1 MKLLNAIALSFVTLL
16 LLTGSIFALLTGSI
30 FAQETQS
37 ETGAFRSSGTSGRDI
52 FAEKPAGEPAGL
64 ISASR
69 YPFSVLAGIGLED
82 MSTGATELIPGGT
95 DNDSSVLSPIGFLFR
110 FDAVN
115 YTTFGANGNGF
126 IRLGGAAAGPAN
138 SNAVN
143 STGNSAKIMPYWD
156 DLCVGNAGRV
166 HYKTIGEPGSRKLIV
181 EWRDMKI
188 TRAGSCNGVGGGNFQ
203 LWISEGSGAV
213 QFVYG
218 NGMIAAANDG
228 GYSAGL
234 QSGPAS
240 NFASITTS
248 VGTVDYAAAN
258 NGQISAIS
266 AGTSYL
272 FSPNIPAAP
281 TNGSI
286 TGLTQTSLQLN
297 WTDNANDET
306 VYLVRRSTDNIN
318 FTVAAELPPNTS
330 SFFDSGLTPAT
341 QYFYIVNAASDG
353 GLSANL
359 TFSATTNPI
368 GNIASTASGGPWSA
382 PSTWVGG
389 VIPAAGDNVTI
400 TNGSTVVIDATAAAL
415 SVSVG
420 TAGSLAE
427 SKDAFAES
435 MVPATLTFNETAP
448 FSLTVTNDLTITPN
462 GIFATSGTGSETGHV
477 LNLNANLINNGVL
490 DFSTNTAGAIINFT
504 GASNN
509 TFSGIGPT
517 TDVRT
522 IIVNKGTTNAT
533 ILELSVSNFTVRG
546 SATDTGGSGYL
557 ILAKGTFKIS
567 GTFSGSHRTFSNSN
581 YIIAANTGIWLNNP
595 NYTVAGQNGSP
606 GVVGLF
612 RVSAGTY
619 NVGVTTNNSLGFFM
633 DANIIIEGG
642 SVNTTGRFGVLNI
655 ATRIIY
661 NQSGGTVTTC
671 TVGQFSN
678 SLACFDM
685 GGWRG
690 ADGSITMS
698 GGDIVIQNPTQIA
711 DGPRDYQNLSG
722 LTGLILLTG
731 TTVHFGNSL
740 TSTPGTFSA
749 RGYLP
754 KVVIDTSAGANTLQ
768 FLEPAVVNNRS
779 RDMNIEPGGTLD
791 TSNGAYFMEGANL
804 INNGVIKANGPN
816 SALYFSRLGNN
827 TVYSG
832 SGVSTGVMTDLLFN
846 CQSVTFSPG
855 INNIRVRNIRVFAG
869 NIINANELTLGNNDA
884 EVSTVSFG
892 GLGSPTAGGTFD
904 SAPVFDLGTG
914 GEIVAYLRTA
924 APQTTGPEINPARI
938 LKELTYDDAN
948 VLTINGGDLTVTDT
962 LRLTNGEV
970 NTGPG
975 RITVHS
981 QVARSNGYVN
991 GTFNWRFTSTGF
1003 QTWPIGQNGIY
1014 LPVQAAIPALG
1025 TNPSFLSIRMVDQ
1038 TLPGLLPATSV
1049 SRYWKLEEVGDV
1061 SASLLFKYAD
1071 ADVNGNEANYTMWRS
1086 NGGTPVLVGGTADP
1100 SNNTVGTPF
1109 GVTDLTGDWGAGSQ
1123 LDPGPVSIGGSVTQ
1137 SGGQPIANALVTIS
1151 GGNLPAPIQ
1160 TQTGSFGLYQFNNL
1174 QAGETYTVRVDVKRY
1189 RFSVNTQQV
1198 TPLGNVSNVNF
1209 VANPQ

>member
-1 MKLLNAIALSFVTLL
+1 MKLLNAIALSFITLL
-16 LLTGSIFALLTGSI
+16 LLTGGI
-30 FAQETQS
+30 FAQETG
-37 ETGAFRSSGTSGRDI
+37 ETGETGRDLV
-52 FAEKPAGEPAGL
+52 AEKPDDDEPAGL

-82 MSTGATELIPGGT
+82 MSTGTTELIPGGT
-95 DNDSSVLSPIGFLFR
+95 DNNTSVLSPIGFLFR
-110 FDAVN
+110 FDTVN
-115 YTTFGANGNGF
+115 YTTFGADGNGF
-126 IRLGGAAAGPAN
+126 IRLGNVVSGPAN

-156 DLCVGNAGRV
+156 DLCVGNGGKV
-166 HYKTIGEPGSRKLIV
+166 HYKTIGAPGSRKLVV

-203 LWISEGSGAV
+203 LWIFEGSGSI

-228 GYSAGL
+228 GYSVGL

-240 NFASITTS
+240 NFASVTTS
-248 VGTVDYAAAN
+248 AATVDYAAAN
-258 NGQISAIS
+258 NGQISAITS
-266 AGTSYL
+266 GTSYL

-281 TNGSI
+281 TNGTI

-297 WTDNANDET
+297 WIDNANDET
-306 VYLVRRSTDNIN
+306 AYLVRRSTDNIN
-318 FTVAAELPPNTS
+318 FTVVGELLPNTS
-330 SFFDSGLTPAT
+330 SFFNSGLTPGT

-368 GNIASTASGGPWSA
+368 GNIASTAAGGPWSA

-400 TNGSTVVIDATAAAL
+400 INGSTVVIDATAAAL
-415 SVSVG
+415 SVTVG
-420 TAGSLAE
+420 TAGGLAE

-448 FSLTVTNDLTITPN
+448 FSLTVTQDLTITPN
-462 GIFATSGTGSETGHV
+462 GIFATGGTGSETGHV

-490 DFSTNTAGAIINFT
+490 DFSTNDNTVGAGINFT

-509 TFSGIGPT
+509 TFSGSGPT

-522 IIVNKGTTNAT
+522 ITVNKGTTNAT
-533 ILELSVSNFTVRG
+533 ILELSVSNFTARG

-557 ILAKGTFKIS
+557 VLTKGTFKIS
-567 GTFSGSHRTFSNSN
+567 GTFFGNHRIFNNPN

-619 NVGVTTNNSLGFFM
+619 NVGVTTNNSLGFSM

-655 ATRIIY
+655 ATRIVY

-671 TVGQFSN
+671 TVGHFSN
-678 SLACFDM
+678 SMACFDM
-685 GGWRG
+685 GGWLG

-698 GGDIVIQNPTQIA
+698 GGDVVIQNPTQIA
-711 DGPRDYQNLSG
+711 DGPRDYQNISG
-722 LTGLILLTG
+722 LTGAALLTG

-740 TSTPGTFSA
+740 TTGGAGTFIA
-749 RGYLP
+749 RGKLP
-754 KVVIDTSAGANTLQ
+754 KVVIDTTAGGHTLQ
-768 FLEPAVVNNRS
+768 FLPAVSGGNLS
-779 RDMNIEPGGTLD
+779 RDMNIGPGGTLD
-791 TSNGAYFMEGANL
+791 TGENVFFFEGTNL
-804 INNGVIKANGPN
+804 INNGTIKANASDSG
-816 SALYFSRLGNN
+816 LYFFEDNQ
-827 TVYSG
+827 VYSG
-832 SGVSTGVMTDLLFN
+832 SGVSTGIMTTLGVS
-846 CQSVTFSPG
+846 CQSLTFSPG
-855 INNIRVRNIRVFAG
+855 VNNIRVRNIRVFAG
-869 NIINANELTLGNNDA
+869 NIINASELTLGNNDA
-884 EVSTVSFG
+884 QESTVIFG
-892 GLGSPTAGGTFD
+892 GQGLPTAGGTFD

-914 GEIVAYLRTA
+914 GEIVSYLRTA
-924 APQTTGPEINPARI
+924 APQTTGPEINPART

-948 VLTINGGDLTVTDT
+948 VLTIAGGDLTVTDT

-970 NTGPG
+970 NTGANK
-975 RITVHS
+975 ITTFS
-981 QVARSNGYVN
+981 QVARSTGYVN

-1014 LPVQAAIPALG
+1014 LPVQGAIPAIG
-1025 TNPSFLSIRMVDQ
+1025 TVPSFLSIRMVDQ

-1061 SASLLFKYAD
+1061 SVSLLFKYSD

-1100 SNNTVGTPF
+1100 PNNTVGTPF

-1151 GGNLPAPIQ
+1151 GGNLPAPVQ

-1174 QAGETYTVRVDVKRY
+1174 QAGVTYTVRVDVKRF
-1189 RFSVNTQQV
+1189 RFSINSQQV

>member
-1 MKLLNAIALSFVTLL
+1 MKLLNAAASSFVTLL
-16 LLTGSIFALLTGSI
+16 LLAGGIL
-30 FAQETQS
+30 AQETQS
-37 ETGAFRSSGTSGRDI
+37 ETGAFWSSGTPGRDI
-52 FAEKPAGEPAGL
+52 FAEKPADGPAGL
-64 ISASR
+64 INASR

-82 MSTGATELIPGGT
+82 MSTGTTELIPGGT

-115 YTTFGANGNGF
+115 YTAFGANGNGF
-126 IRLGGAAAGPAN
+126 IRLGGVPAGPAN

-156 DLCVGNAGRV
+156 DLCVGNGGRV
-166 HYKTIGEPGSRKLIV
+166 HYKTIGAPGSRKLIV

-203 LWISEGSGAV
+203 LWIFEGSGAV

-228 GYSAGL
+228 GYSVGL

-240 NFASITTS
+240 NFASVTTS
-248 VGTVDYAAAN
+248 AGTVDYAAAN
-258 NGQISAIS
+258 NAQISAITP
-266 AGTSYL
+266 GTSYL

-306 VYLVRRSTDNIN
+306 VYLVRRSTDNVN
-318 FTVAAELPPNTS
+318 FTVVAELPPNTS
-330 SFFDSGLTPAT
+330 SFFDSGLAPGT

-368 GNIASTASGGPWSA
+368 GNIASTAAGGPWSA

-389 VIPAAGDNVTI
+389 VVPVAGDNVTI

-415 SVSVG
+415 SVTVG
-420 TAGSLAE
+420 TGGALAE
-427 SKDAFAES
+427 NKDVLAEG
-435 MVPATLTFNETAP
+435 AAALLTFNETGP

-462 GIFATSGTGSETGHV
+462 GIFATGGTGSETGHV

-490 DFSTNTAGAIINFT
+490 DFSTHDNTAGAIINFT

-509 TFSGIGPT
+509 TFSGSGPT

-522 IIVNKGTTNAT
+522 IIVNKGTTSAT

-546 SATDTGGSGYL
+546 SAVDTGGSGYL
-557 ILAKGTFKIS
+557 TLAKGTFKIS

-619 NVGVTTNNSLGFFM
+619 NIGVTTNNSFGFFM
-633 DANIIIEGG
+633 DATIIIEGG
-642 SVNTTGRFGVLNI
+642 SVNSTGRFGVLNI

-698 GGDIVIQNPTQIA
+698 GGDVVIQNPTQIA

-722 LTGLILLTG
+722 VTGLALLTG

-740 TSTPGTFSA
+740 TTSPGTFTA

-754 KVVIDTSAGANTLQ
+754 KVIIDTSGGGHTLQ
-768 FLEPAVVNNRS
+768 FLPHAFVNNSS
-779 RDMNIEPGGTLD
+779 RDMNIGPGGTLD
-791 TSNGAYFMEGANL
+791 TGQEDPFFFEGANL
-804 INNGVIKANGPN
+804 INNGTLKANDPDSG
-816 SALYFSRLGNN
+816 LYFSRPGNN
-827 TVYSG
+827 SVYSG
-832 SGVSTGVMTDLLFN
+832 SGVSTGIMAILAFN

-855 INNIRVRNIRVFAG
+855 VNNIRVRNILVFAG
-869 NIINANELTLGNNDA
+869 NIINAGELTLGNNDA
-884 EVSTVSFG
+884 EVNTVSFG
-892 GLGSPTAGGTFD
+892 GVGSPFAGGTFD

-914 GEIVAYLRTA
+914 GENVSYLRTA
-924 APQTTGPEINPARI
+924 APQTTGPEINPART

-948 VLTINGGDLTVTDT
+948 VLTIAGGDLTVTNT

-970 NTGPG
+970 NTGPDK
-975 RITVHS
+975 ITVYS
-981 QVARSNGYVN
+981 QVARSAGYVN

-1061 SASLLFKYAD
+1061 SASLLFKYSD

-1100 SNNTVGTPF
+1100 PNNTVGTPF

-1160 TQTGSFGLYQFNNL
+1160 TQTGSFGLYQFSSL

>member
-1 MKLLNAIALSFVTLL
+1 MKVFTAIGLTTATFF
-16 LLTGSIFALLTGSI
+16 LLTGCIFG
-30 FAQETQS
+30 QEM
-37 ETGAFRSSGTSGRDI
+37 
-52 FAEKPAGEPAGL
+52 PAGTETSRPSAISVRDASSEKAVAGSDDL
-64 ISASR
+64 INAGR

-82 MSTGATELIPGGT
+82 MSSGTTELIPGGT

-110 FDAVN
+110 FDTVN

-126 IRLGGAAAGPAN
+126 IRLGNVAAGPAD

-156 DLCVGNAGRV
+156 DLCVGNGGNVR
-166 HYKTIGEPGSRKLIV
+166 YKTIGAPGSRKLIV

-203 LWISEGSGAV
+203 LWIFEGSGAI

-218 NGMIAAANDG
+218 NGMIAATNDG
-228 GYSAGL
+228 GYSVGL

-248 VGTVDYAAAN
+248 AGTVDYAAAN
-258 NGQISAIS
+258 NGQISAITS
-266 AGTSYL
+266 GTSYL

-281 TNGSI
+281 TNGTI

-318 FTVAAELPPNTS
+318 FTVVAERPLNTS
-330 SFFDSGLTPAT
+330 SFFDNGLTPGT

-368 GNIASTASGGPWSA
+368 GNIASTAAGGPWSA

-400 TNGSTVVIDATAAAL
+400 TNGSTVIIDATAAAL

-435 MVPATLTFNETAP
+435 MAPATLTFNETAP
-448 FSLTVTNDLTITPN
+448 FSLTVTNDLTITSN
-462 GIFATSGTGSETGHV
+462 GIFATGGTGVETGHV

-490 DFSTNTAGAIINFT
+490 DFSTHDNTAGAIINFT

-509 TFSGIGPT
+509 TFSGTGPT

-522 IIVNKGTTNAT
+522 IIVNKGTTNTT

-546 SATDTGGSGYL
+546 SATDTGASGYL
-557 ILAKGTFKIS
+557 TLAKGTFKIS

-619 NVGVTTNNSLGFFM
+619 NIGVTTNNSLGFFM

-642 SVNTTGRFGVLNI
+642 NVNTTGWFGVLNI
-655 ATRIIY
+655 ATRITY

-671 TVGQFSN
+671 TIGHFSN
-678 SLACFDM
+678 SRACFDM
-685 GGWRG
+685 GGWLG
-690 ADGSITMS
+690 TDGSITMS
-698 GGDIVIQNPTQIA
+698 GGDVVIQNPTQIA
-711 DGPRDYQNLSG
+711 DGPRDYQNISG
-722 LTGLILLTG
+722 LTGATLLTG

-740 TSTPGTFSA
+740 TNGGAGTFTA
-749 RGYLP
+749 RGKLP
-754 KVVIDTSAGANTLQ
+754 KVVIDTTAGGHTLQ
-768 FLEPAVVNNRS
+768 FLPAVSGGNLS
-779 RDMNIEPGGTLD
+779 RDMNIGPGGTLN
-791 TSNGAYFMEGANL
+791 TGENVFFFEGTNL
-804 INNGVIKANGPN
+804 INNGTIKANAPESG
-816 SALYFSRLGNN
+816 LYFFGDNQ
-827 TVYSG
+827 VYSG
-832 SGVSTGVMTDLLFN
+832 SGVSTGIMTTLAWS
-846 CQSVTFSPG
+846 CQSLTFSPG

-869 NIINANELTLGNNDA
+869 NIINASELTLGNNDA
-884 EVSTVSFG
+884 QENTVIFG
-892 GLGSPTAGGTFD
+892 GQGSPTAGGTFD
-904 SAPVFDLGTG
+904 TAPVFDLGTG
-914 GEIVAYLRTA
+914 GESVSYLRTGG
-924 APQTTGPEINPARI
+924 PQTTGPEINPART
-938 LKELTYDDAN
+938 LKELTYDDTN
-948 VLTINGGDLTVTDT
+948 VLTVAGGDLTITDT
-962 LRLTNGEV
+962 LRLNNGEV
-970 NTGPG
+970 NTGANK
-975 RITVHS
+975 ITTFS

-1025 TNPSFLSIRMVDQ
+1025 TNPSFVAITMVDQ
-1038 TLPGLLPATSV
+1038 TLPGLLPATSA
-1049 SRYWKLEEVGDV
+1049 SRYWKIVETGDV
-1061 SASLLFKYAD
+1061 SVSFTLKWAD
-1071 ADVNGNEANYTMWRS
+1071 ADVNGNEANYVLWRS
-1086 NGGTPVLVGGTADP
+1086 NGGPPVQQPGPGPDTA
-1100 SNNTVGTPF
+1100 NNTIGSSF
-1109 GVTDLTGDWGAGSQ
+1109 GVTDLTGDWGVGSQ

-1160 TQTGSFGLYQFNNL
+1160 TQTGSFGLYQFSNL
-1174 QAGETYTVRVDVKRY
+1174 QAGETYNVRVDVKRY
-1189 RFSVNTQQV
+1189 RFSVNNQQV